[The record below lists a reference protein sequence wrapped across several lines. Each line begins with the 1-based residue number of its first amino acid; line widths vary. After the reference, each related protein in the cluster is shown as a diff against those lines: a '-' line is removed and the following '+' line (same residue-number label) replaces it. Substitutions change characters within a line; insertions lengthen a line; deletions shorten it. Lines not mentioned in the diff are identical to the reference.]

1 MNSDK
6 DVLDHM
12 LIIVGIVCWLVFYS
26 WGICWVWTLLP
37 PFNDHA
43 PTWWFFPMVLTS
55 LAGLGLP
62 LAIFIVLDKIFGWTN
77 D

>member
-6 DVLDHM
+6 DALDHM
-12 LIIVGIVCWLVFYS
+12 LIIVGLVCWLVFYS

-37 PFNDHA
+37 KLNDHV
-43 PTWWFFPMVLTS
+43 WWFFPMVLTS

-77 D
+77 DV